1 MTGAPIISGY
11 SALKGGAGL
20 VTLVVRED
28 IYPLV
33 VSNAPPE
40 LMVVPVKDYHE
51 VVDMPF
57 DSLAIGPGLGRGD
70 WENEVL
76 DIVIRHSTSRH

>member
-33 VSNAPPE
+33 S
-40 LMVVPVKDYHE
+40 
-51 VVDMPF
+51 
-57 DSLAIGPGLGRGD
+57 IQC
-70 WENEVL
+70 
-76 DIVIRHSTSRH
+76 TSRTHGYPSEGLS